1 MKCTHKSSHRQSGIK
16 IIGIGCGGNNIVNS
30 LYASGM
36 NDISLVACD
45 CDASVL
51 EHSKADVKLQLGNDG
66 LGTGGNPNV
75 GKKTAEE
82 KVANIRTLL
91 GDETDVAFVVS
102 CLGGGC
108 GTGAAPIVAREAR
121 QMGITTIC
129 VATLPF
135 EFEGTQRFE
144 QSLDGVREMAKNSDG
159 VFLLNNQYIFRQH
172 WDSPINEAFAQA
184 DEMICNFIRNT
195 IESITKQ
202 KKAKRE
208 KIGLWRF
215 FRKTFWIRHNLAYIC
230 FFFARKK

>member
-1 MKCTHKSSHRQSGIK
+1 MKCTLKLSHRQSNIK
-16 IIGIGCGGNNIVNS
+16 IIGVGCGGNNIVNS

-51 EHSKADVKLQLGNDG
+51 ERSKAEVKLQLGNDG
-66 LGTGGNPNV
+66 LGTCGNPNV

-91 GDETDVAFVVS
+91 GDGTDVAFVVS

-108 GTGAAPIVAREAR
+108 GTGVAPVVAREAR

-144 QSLDGVREMAKNSDG
+144 QSLDGVHEMAKNADG
-159 VFLLNNQYIFRQH
+159 IYLFNNQYIFRQH
-172 WDSPINEAFAQA
+172 RESPINEAFAQA
-184 DEMICNFIRNT
+184 DEMMCNFIRST
-195 IESITKQ
+195 IEFITKQ
-202 KKAKRE
+202 KKANRD
-208 KIGLWRF
+208 KIGLRRF
-215 FRKTFWIRHNLAYIC
+215 LRKIISI
-230 FFFARKK
+230 

>member
-1 MKCTHKSSHRQSGIK
+1 MKCTLKLSHRQSNIK
-16 IIGIGCGGNNIVNS
+16 IIGIGCGGNNVVNS

-51 EHSKADVKLQLGNDG
+51 ERSKAEVKLQFGTDG

-75 GKKTAEE
+75 GRKTAED
-82 KVANIRTLL
+82 KTADIRVLL
-91 GDETDVAFVVS
+91 GDRTDVAFVVS

-135 EFEGTQRFE
+135 EFEGTRRFG
-144 QSLDGVREMAKNSDG
+144 QSLDVVREMAKNADG
-159 VFLLNNQYIFRQH
+159 IYLLNNQYIFRQH
-172 WDSPINEAFAQA
+172 RNSPINEAFAQA
-184 DEMICNFIRNT
+184 DEMMSNFIRST

-215 FRKTFWIRHNLAYIC
+215 LRKTFWHTT
-230 FFFARKK
+230 

>member
-1 MKCTHKSSHRQSGIK
+1 MKCTLKLSHRQSNIK
-16 IIGIGCGGNNIVNS
+16 IIGIGCGGNNVVNS

-36 NDISLVACD
+36 NDVSLVACD
-45 CDASVL
+45 SDASVL
-51 EHSKADVKLQLGNDG
+51 ERSKADVKLQLSNDG

-75 GKKTAEE
+75 GKKNAEE
-82 KVANIRTLL
+82 KSADIRALL

-108 GTGAAPIVAREAR
+108 GTSVAPVVAREAR

-144 QSLDGVREMAKNSDG
+144 QSLDGVREMAKNADG
-159 VFLLNNQYIFRQH
+159 IYLLNNQYIFRQH
-172 WDSPINEAFAQA
+172 RNSPINEAFAQA
-184 DEMICNFIRNT
+184 DEMMCNFIRST
-195 IESITKQ
+195 TESITKQ

-208 KIGLWRF
+208 KIGLRGF
-215 FRKTFWIRHNLAYIC
+215 LRKTFLHTT
-230 FFFARKK
+230 

>member
-1 MKCTHKSSHRQSGIK
+1 MKCTLKLSHRQSNIK
-16 IIGIGCGGNNIVNS
+16 IIGIGCGGNNVVNS

-36 NDISLVACD
+36 NDVSLMACD
-45 CDASVL
+45 SDASVL
-51 EHSKADVKLQLGNDG
+51 ERSKADVKLQFGNDG

-75 GKKTAEE
+75 GKKNAEE

-108 GTGAAPIVAREAR
+108 GTGVAPIVAREAR

-135 EFEGTQRFE
+135 EFEGTRRFG
-144 QSLDGVREMAKNSDG
+144 QSLDGVREMAKNADG
-159 VFLLNNQYIFRQH
+159 IYLFNNQYIFRQH
-172 WDSPINEAFAQA
+172 RESPINEAFAQA
-184 DEMICNFIRNT
+184 DEMMCNFIRST

-208 KIGLWRF
+208 KIGLRRF
-215 FRKTFWIRHNLAYIC
+215 VRKAFWHTT
-230 FFFARKK
+230 

>member
-1 MKCTHKSSHRQSGIK
+1 MKCTLKLSHRQSNIK

-51 EHSKADVKLQLGNDG
+51 EHSKAEVKLQLSNDG

-75 GKKTAEE
+75 GRKTAED
-82 KVANIRTLL
+82 KTADIRVLL
-91 GDETDVAFVVS
+91 DDRTDVAFVVS

-108 GTGAAPIVAREAR
+108 GTGAAPVVACEAR

-144 QSLDGVREMAKNSDG
+144 QSLDGVREMAKNADG
-159 VFLLNNQYIFRQH
+159 IYLFNNQYIFRQH
-172 WDSPINEAFAQA
+172 RESPINEAFARA
-184 DEMICNFIRNT
+184 DEMMCNFIRST

-202 KKAKRE
+202 KKANRD
-208 KIGLWRF
+208 KIGLRRF
-215 FRKTFWIRHNLAYIC
+215 LRKIISI
-230 FFFARKK
+230 

>member
-1 MKCTHKSSHRQSGIK
+1 MKCTLKLSHRQSNIK
-16 IIGIGCGGNNIVNS
+16 IIGVGCGGNNVVNS
-30 LYASGM
+30 LYANGI
-36 NDISLVACD
+36 NDVSLVACD

-51 EHSKADVKLQLGNDG
+51 ERSNAEATLQLGNDG

-75 GKKTAEE
+75 GRETAEE
-82 KVANIRTLL
+82 KTADIRALL

-108 GTGAAPIVAREAR
+108 GTSVAPVVAREAR

-144 QSLDGVREMAKNSDG
+144 QSLAGVRMMSKNADG
-159 VFLLNNQYIFRQH
+159 IYLLNNQYIFRQH
-172 WDSPINEAFAQA
+172 RNSTINEAFAQA
-184 DEMICNFIRNT
+184 DEMMCNFIRST

-202 KKAKRE
+202 KKANRD
-208 KIGLWRF
+208 KIGLRRF
-215 FRKTFWIRHNLAYIC
+215 LRKIISI
-230 FFFARKK
+230 

>member
-1 MKCTHKSSHRQSGIK
+1 MKCTLKLSHRQSNIK
-16 IIGIGCGGNNIVNS
+16 IIGVGCGGNNVVNS
-30 LYASGM
+30 LYANGI
-36 NDISLVACD
+36 NDVSLVACD

-51 EHSKADVKLQLGNDG
+51 ERSNAEATLQLGNDG

-75 GKKTAEE
+75 GRETAEE
-82 KVANIRTLL
+82 KTADIRALL

-121 QMGITTIC
+121 LMGITTIC

-144 QSLDGVREMAKNSDG
+144 QSLDGVRMMSKNADG
-159 VFLLNNQYIFRQH
+159 IYLFNNQYIFRQH
-172 WDSPINEAFAQA
+172 RESPINEAFAQA
-184 DEMICNFIRNT
+184 DEMMCNFIRST

-202 KKAKRE
+202 KNAKRE

-215 FRKTFWIRHNLAYIC
+215 FRKTFWHTT
-230 FFFARKK
+230 

>member
-1 MKCTHKSSHRQSGIK
+1 MKCTLKSSHRQSGIK
-16 IIGIGCGGNNIVNS
+16 IIGIGCGGNNIVNN

-36 NDISLVACD
+36 NDISLVSCD

-51 EHSKADVKLQLGNDG
+51 ERSKADVKLQLGNDG

-75 GKKTAEE
+75 GKKNAEDKTAD
-82 KVANIRTLL
+82 IRALL
-91 GDETDVAFVVS
+91 GDGTDVAFVVS

-121 QMGITTIC
+121 LMGITTIC

-135 EFEGTQRFE
+135 EFEGTRRFG
-144 QSLDGVREMAKNSDG
+144 QSLDGVHEMAKNADG

-172 WDSPINEAFAQA
+172 WDSPINEAFAQT
-184 DEMICNFIRNT
+184 DGMLCNVIRST
-195 IESITKQ
+195 IESITMQ

-208 KIGLWRF
+208 KIGLRGF
-215 FRKTFWIRHNLAYIC
+215 LRKAFSHTT
-230 FFFARKK
+230 

>member
-1 MKCTHKSSHRQSGIK
+1 MKYTLKSSHRQSCIK
-16 IIGIGCGGNNIVNS
+16 IIGIGCGGNNIVNN

-51 EHSKADVKLQLGNDG
+51 ERSKAEVKLQLGNDG

-75 GKKTAEE
+75 GKKNAEE

-91 GDETDVAFVVS
+91 GDGTDVAFVVS

-108 GTGAAPIVAREAR
+108 GTGVAPVVTREAR

-135 EFEGTQRFE
+135 EFEGTQRFG
-144 QSLDGVREMAKNSDG
+144 QSLEGVREMAKTAD
-159 VFLLNNQYIFRQH
+159 VIYLFNNQYIFRQH
-172 WDSPINEAFAQA
+172 RNSPINEAFAQA
-184 DEMICNFIRNT
+184 DEMMCNFIRST
-195 IESITKQ
+195 TESITKQ

-208 KIGLWRF
+208 KIGLRGF
-215 FRKTFWIRHNLAYIC
+215 LRIIISI
-230 FFFARKK
+230 